1 MSAKILV
8 VEDEPVIALD
18 IQRQLTQLGYT
29 VVAIADCATLAL
41 EAVERWHPDL
51 ALMDIR
57 LRGDQNGIET
67 AALIRQHHEVPIV
80 FLTAHA
86 DAATMQQVK
95 AVYPYGYI
103 VKPFEKHDLM
113 TAIEVALNRYQAEL
127 VTQAA
132 LAKEKEL
139 NKLKSDF
146 IAIVSHEFRN
156 PLSAILLSLDLLQ
169 RHHSQLTFAKAQSLL
184 QRARLAADRIKH
196 LLQEVLTTA
205 TAEAGKLQCEPS
217 PIDLVAFC
225 HQLIAEFQLDHDLKN
240 TPQTT
245 IVLTHTKEPDERN
258 SLIDLDEN
266 LLHHILTNLL
276 SNAIKYS
283 PHGGKV
289 QFRVHHTLDAA
300 IFQVQDCGIGIPER
314 DLPHLF
320 ERFHRASNAKAIP
333 GTGLGLAIVKQCVD
347 LHGGTID
354 VQSILGVGTTF
365 TVTIPIT
372 QNEDC
377 LPSA

>member
-18 IQRQLTQLGYT
+18 IQQQLTQLGYT

-41 EAVERWHPDL
+41 EAIERWHPDL
-51 ALMDIR
+51 TLMDIR
-57 LRGDQNGIET
+57 IRGDQDGIET
-67 AALIRQHHEVPIV
+67 ATQIWKHHAVPIV

-86 DAATMQQVK
+86 DTTTIKQAKAA
-95 AVYPYGYI
+95 YPYGYI

-127 VTQAA
+127 ATRKA

-139 NKLKSDF
+139 SQLKSNF

-156 PLSAILLSLDLLQ
+156 PLSAILLSLELLQ
-169 RHHSQLTFAKAQSLL
+169 RNYDHLTVSKTQVLL
-184 QRARLAADRIKH
+184 QRAKRAADRIKH

-205 TAEAGKLQCEPS
+205 TAEAGRLHCHPKPLA
-217 PIDLVAFC
+217 VADVC
-225 HQLIAEFQLDHDLKN
+225 RQLIAELEFDSGTTDM
-240 TPQTT
+240 PQAT
-245 IVLTHTKEPDERN
+245 IVFSQTG
-258 SLIDLDEN
+258 SLPNDSGLVPLDEM

-276 SNAIKYS
+276 SNAVKYS

-289 QFRVHHTLDAA
+289 QLKVHYTPGAVS
-300 IFQVQDCGIGIPER
+300 FQVQDCGIGIPR
-314 DLPHLF
+314 QDLPNLF
-320 ERFHRASNAKAIP
+320 ERFHRASNTKTIP

-354 VQSILGVGTTF
+354 VQSIVDVGTTF
-365 TVTIPIT
+365 TVTIPVGPVVQFCT
-372 QNEDC
+372 
-377 LPSA
+377 